1 MIESKFS
8 EFFRSPVGVLAIIG
22 VLFVA
27 GIFVFLF
34 VASVFRGLIEQGPPP
49 LY

>member
-8 EFFRSPVGVLAIIG
+8 EFFRSPLGVLSVIG
-22 VLFVA
+22 VIFVA
-27 GIFVFLF
+27 GVLVFLF
-34 VASVFRGLIEQGPPP
+34 VARVFRGLIEQAPPV